1 MRHNG
6 TKKLETDRLLLR
18 RIYKEDALEIYNG
31 FINQERFL
39 YYLNKEKRTLEEEI
53 SSLEMIDEKNKKEDY
68 YNWVITLKDTGKIIW
83 NDCIKIRR
91 SK

>member
-39 YYLNKEKRTLEEEI
+39 YYLNKFYTFC
-53 SSLEMIDEKNKKEDY
+53 KKY
-68 YNWVITLKDTGKIIW
+68 F
-83 NDCIKIRR
+83 
-91 SK
+91 

>member
-18 RIYKEDALEIYNG
+18 RIYKEDAIEIYNG

-53 SSLEMIDEKNKKEDY
+53 SSLEMIDEKNKNEDY
-68 YNWVITLKDTGKIIW
+68 YNWVITLKDTGKIIGMIVLKVEEV
-83 NDCIKIRR
+83 N
-91 SK
+91 

>member
-18 RIYKEDALEIYNG
+18 RIYKEDAIEIYNG

-39 YYLNKEKRTLEEEI
+39 YYLNKENTRRR
-53 SSLEMIDEKNKKEDY
+53 DFFFR
-68 YNWVITLKDTGKIIW
+68 
-83 NDCIKIRR
+83 ND
-91 SK
+91 